1 MQKRQEDFKPNG
13 IFRSVDVISIT
24 CILGVGT
31 HNTCF
36 DDSLNAYHFYTQWNS
51 GGWCMFLQYMKCNH
65 SYCNISM
72 WEINWH
78 KFFIALPQ
86 PRPKEHTWESSNSKY
101 ISNVCIKYWC
111 HWALLHSSEMSH
123 DQEQRWKWIS
133 IRVNGLNV
141 FKHYPRTEHLFPPIA
156 YWYLGLPNSPH
167 EVCIHPGP

>member
-1 MQKRQEDFKPNG
+1 MNRVPVNVLKQGEFNFKFAEKTGRLQTKVDIQKCWCDALL
-13 IFRSVDVISIT
+13 SIT

-31 HNTCF
+31 HDTCF
-36 DDSLNAYHFYTQWNS
+36 DDSINAYHFNTQWNS
-51 GGWCMFLQYMKCNH
+51 GGWCMLLQYMKCSH
-65 SYCNISM
+65 SYCNINT

-86 PRPKEHTWESSNSKY
+86 PKPKEHIWESSNNSKY

-133 IRVNGLNV
+133 ICVNGLNV
-141 FKHYPRTEHLFPPIA
+141 FKCT
-156 YWYLGLPNSPH
+156 
-167 EVCIHPGP
+167 